1 MGWTWIS
8 DKELLSL
15 LCLLFVTDSLG
26 APTTMQILYKSKG
39 FDALRKK
46 ECTKAGRK
54 EQNCKKDVDL
64 HQNLHFYL

>member
-46 ECTKAGRK
+46 KSAQKQEEKNK
-54 EQNCKKDVDL
+54 IVKKM
-64 HQNLHFYL
+64 